1 MMNDEKKQQFNIY
14 LPPSLI
20 RAIKHAA
27 IEQGVSLSSLV
38 EMALR
43 QALEEGS
50 AVPSDRRPPSS
61 LPITPMPIIVTRDFD
76 AALGFYQRL
85 GFQLAAE
92 DREHKWAK
100 LRMGDMLPGI
110 HEPSDSDIGGVF
122 QGTKAIPP
130 PITLSFYCRGIPEDV
145 LLYLVERNIPL
156 LGAPIVDKAYGRTF
170 SVRDPDGREIE
181 IVERDQLQE

>member
-1 MMNDEKKQQFNIY
+1 MINDEKKQQFNIY

-27 IEQGVSLSSLV
+27 IERGVSLLV

-50 AVPSDRRPPSS
+50 AISRDQRPPSS

-76 AALGFYQRL
+76 AVLGFYRRL
-85 GFQLAAE
+85 GFQVAVE
-92 DREHKWAK
+92 DREHRWAE
-100 LRMGDMLPGI
+100 LRMGDMPLGI
-110 HEPSDSDIGGVF
+110 HEPSDSDSGSVF

-130 PITLSFYCRGIPEDV
+130 PH
-145 LLYLVERNIPL
+145 PL
-156 LGAPIVDKAYGRTF
+156 L
-170 SVRDPDGREIE
+170 
-181 IVERDQLQE
+181 QLSWNTGGCASLPG

>member
-27 IEQGVSLSSLV
+27 IERGVSLSSLV
-38 EMALR
+38 ETALR

-50 AVPSDRRPPSS
+50 AMPRDQRPPSS
-61 LPITPMPIIVTRDFD
+61 LPITPMSIIVTRDFD
-76 AALGFYQRL
+76 AALGFYRRL
-85 GFQLAAE
+85 GFQVAVE
-92 DREHKWAK
+92 DREHKWAE
-100 LRMGDMLPGI
+100 LRMGDMLLSI
-110 HEPSDSDIGGVF
+110 HESPDSDVGSVF

-130 PITLSFYCRGIPEDV
+130 PITLSFDCRKTLEDV
-145 LLYLVERNIPL
+145 LVYLVKRNIHL

-170 SVRDPDGREIE
+170 SLRDPDGREIE
-181 IVERDQLQE
+181 IVERDQSQQ

>member
-14 LPPSLI
+14 LPPSLV

-27 IEQGVSLSSLV
+27 IERGVSLSGLV
-38 EMALR
+38 ETALR
-43 QALEEGS
+43 RALEEGS
-50 AVPSDRRPPSS
+50 AIPRDQRPPSS

-76 AALGFYQRL
+76 AALGFYRRL
-85 GFQLAAE
+85 GFQVAVE
-92 DREHKWAK
+92 DREHKWAE
-100 LRMGDMLPGI
+100 LRMSDMLLGI

-122 QGTKAIPP
+122 QGTKAVSP
-130 PITLSFYCRGIPEDV
+130 PITLSFNCRGTLEDV

-170 SVRDPDGREIE
+170 SLRDPDGREIE